1 MKGSMETG
9 ELRRAHPREIRQ
21 LIREG
26 KCRVRTV
33 GLAQAYVQANL
44 AVVPEELALQFFT
57 FCHRNP
63 RPCPVLEVTE
73 PGMTDLTY
81 LAQGVDL
88 RTDLGK
94 YRVFERGE
102 CIAEVDN
109 VVDYWQDDL
118 VAFLLGCSLSFDW
131 VLDKA
136 GIRARW
142 LEAGCTGCAYVSSVL
157 CTPAGIFYG
166 PMVVS
171 MRPIRRDQVVRAVQ
185 ITSRYPAA
193 HGAPVHIGDPAQMG
207 IIDLGKPDYGAPG
220 PETRVDADEVPVFW
234 GCGVTPQEVA
244 LHAKPKLMITHLAG
258 HMFISDRRIEE
269 LAVL

>member
-1 MKGSMETG
+1 MERE
-9 ELRRAHPREIRQ
+9 ELRHAHPKDIRR

-26 KCRVRTV
+26 KWREQTAGVAE
-33 GLAQAYVQANL
+33 GYVQANL

-57 FCHRNP
+57 FCQRNP

-73 PGMTDLTY
+73 PGITDLTY

-94 YRVFERGE
+94 YRVFEEGE
-102 CIAEVDN
+102 CIAEVEN
-109 VVDYWQDDL
+109 IADYWEDNL
-118 VAFLLGCSLSFDW
+118 VAFLLGCGLSFDW

-136 GIRARW
+136 GIRAKW
-142 LEAGCTGCAYVSSVL
+142 LEPGSTGRAYVSSIP
-157 CTPAGIFYG
+157 CNTAGVFHG

-171 MRPIRRDQVVRAVQ
+171 MRPIRRDEIVRAVQ
-185 ITSRYPAA
+185 ITSRYPAV
-193 HGAPVHIGDPAQMG
+193 HGAPVHIGDPAQIG
-207 IIDLGKPDYGAPG
+207 ILDLEKLDYGAPS
-220 PETRVDADEVPVFW
+220 PATRVDADEVPVFW

-244 LHAKPKLMITHLAG
+244 LRAKPRLMITHLAG
-258 HMFISDRRIEE
+258 HMLISDRRIED